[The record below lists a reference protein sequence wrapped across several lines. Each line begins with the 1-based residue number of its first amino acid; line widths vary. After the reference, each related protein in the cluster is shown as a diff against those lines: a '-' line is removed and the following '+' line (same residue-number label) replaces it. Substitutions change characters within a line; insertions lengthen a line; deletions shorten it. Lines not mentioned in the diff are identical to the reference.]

1 MTTAAELVVKV
12 SADTSS
18 AEGDLRSF
26 SSRML
31 GGAGGMGAVF
41 GGTLLTAGVMG
52 VGRAVGGLAKGVVG
66 LGASA
71 VSAGSEFAYSMDQVA
86 AVLGATNAEAQQ
98 LSDTAVGL
106 GLNPNLKV
114 STEEAAD
121 AMYTLATAGLT
132 TGEIVGGAAE
142 ATVLLANATGGDMS
156 QAAQVATDAMAL
168 WGISAGDMG
177 TAINSVVGVSN
188 ASKFSLNDY
197 ALALAQGGGVAS
209 MAGLSFEDFSATI
222 AATSNFF
229 SSGSD
234 AGTSLKTMLAQL
246 TPTTTKAKDAMF
258 ELGLLTEDGSNAFYD
273 ANGNLKGMYDIV
285 GLLNN
290 ATKDLTEQ
298 QRKQY
303 LQTIFGNDAIRSA
316 GALAGMTADEY
327 EAMFMTV
334 NEGSDALQQATV
346 RTDNLSSAW
355 DTFTDT
361 IDAAKTRMGLTL
373 EVPLKMAVRAL
384 TPVVDMVA
392 NFIQPYIDEAAAWLE
407 TNIPILE
414 ARIPL
419 AVEAWNSAPGIVSGL
434 AAAFAELTGQR
445 GKMQPLIDDLTAMDE
460 AVAAFRKT
468 NPGLAVGAAISGV
481 AAALTGGVA
490 EFDAATGI
498 YTAKWAAFELEM
510 SKERGFHVKVNWDY
524 ILGGPAGEGSLRQLI
539 ENNIGKDKA
548 IDFTPMVE
556 VKPKYNLAPDVD
568 ANGEMRQWLKNLIA
582 WGQNHPFDI
591 SPAINVTPKYDIGG
605 GINDITT
612 WLIENIGEGKTVDFS
627 PMVQVTPKYSTVGD
641 IFSDLSSWLTTKLSE
656 GSAAVGSLLNVVVTP
671 LLDTQAWA
679 DQISLWFG
687 PAGSVTVAVEG
698 TFTWVS
704 EKWKEAVT
712 VPVSLAWAW
721 VSETWKE
728 AFTVDVS
735 LAWEWVSEEWKEAV
749 TVQVKLS
756 ARWISTA
763 WQNAYSVI
771 VNLIPNWLGGAP
783 SAPPTG
789 GAGGGGGGM
798 GGQATGSVSAP
809 GGLTWV
815 GERGPELVALPGAS
829 RVWNN
834 RESMAMAGA
843 GGPQVV
849 INAAVADALDIESL
863 ARRVGQYLA
872 RGA

>member
-86 AVLGATNAEAQQ
+86 AVLGATNAEAEQLQQ
-98 LSDTAVGL
+98 TAVGL
-106 GLNPNLKV
+106 GINPNLKV
-114 STEEAAD
+114 STTEAAA
-121 AMYTLATAGLT
+121 AMYGLATAGLST
-132 TGEIVGGAAE
+132 EQIIGGAAE
-142 ATVLLANATGGDMS
+142 ATVLLANATGGDMT
-156 QAAQVATDAMAL
+156 QAAHVATDAMAL
-168 WGISAGDMG
+168 WGISADQMG
-177 TAINSVVGVSN
+177 ESINGVTGVSN
-188 ASKFSLNDY
+188 ASKFDLNDY
-197 ALALAQGGGVAS
+197 ALALAQGGGVAA
-209 MAGLSFEDFSATI
+209 MAGVSFEDFNATI
-222 AATSNFF
+222 AATSSFF

-234 AGTSLKTMLAQL
+234 AGTSLKTMLASL
-246 TPTTTKAKDAMF
+246 TPTTKAQKDAMF

-273 ANGNLKGMYDIV
+273 AEGNLRGMYDIV
-285 GLLNN
+285 GLLNG
-290 ATKDLTEQ
+290 ATKDLTEE
-298 QRKQY
+298 QRTLA
-303 LQTIFGNDAIRSA
+303 LQTIFGNDAMRSA

-327 EAMFMTV
+327 EAMYMVV
-334 NEGSDALQQATV
+334 NEGTSAMDQAKI
-346 RTDNLSSAW
+346 RTDNLQSAW
-355 DTFTDT
+355 QTFGDT
-361 IDAAKTRMGLTL
+361 IDAAKTKIGLTL
-373 EVPLKMAVRAL
+373 EVPLTMAVKAL
-384 TPVVDMVA
+384 TPVVDMVSD
-392 NFIQPYIDEAAAWLE
+392 FIQPYINEAAAWLT
-407 TNIPILE
+407 TNIPILQ
-414 ARIPL
+414 ANIPFAL
-419 AVEAWNSAPGIVSGL
+419 TAWNNAPGLVSGL
-434 AAAFAELTGQR
+434 AAAFGELTGQTATL
-445 GKMQPLIDDLTAMDE
+445 KPVIDDLTAMD
-460 AVAAFRKT
+460 AAINAFNKEGSV
-468 NPGLAVGAAISGV
+468 NAVGAMLLGL
-481 AAALTGGVA
+481 AAAVSGGTA
-490 EFDAATGI
+490 AFDEATGTF
-498 YTAKWAAFELEM
+498 TARWAAFQVELG
-510 SKERGFHVKVNWDY
+510 KGGTVKVNVKWEMFFPETPTNGFSALNTY
-524 ILGGPAGEGSLRQLI
+524 LFGSPHPLAGVVTVLVNWRAEFQRALGGDPDPFKTWAAQYVGKGKLI
-539 ENNIGKDKA
+539 EVTPQVRVHPQVLLAPQEQDPVQAWLAQYIGKGK
-548 IDFTPMVE
+548 
-556 VKPKYNLAPDVD
+556 
-568 ANGEMRQWLKNLIA
+568 LI
-582 WGQNHPFDI
+582 
-591 SPAINVTPKYDIGG
+591 
-605 GINDITT
+605 
-612 WLIENIGEGKTVDFS
+612 DFS
-627 PMVQVTPKYSTVGD
+627 PMVQVTPKYTSVGPMLN
-641 IFSDLSSWLTTKLSE
+641 DLSAWLASKLNA
-656 GSAAVGSLLNVVVTP
+656 GAAAIEAVITP
-671 LLDTQAWA
+671 VLDTQAWA